1 MQSIEYQ
8 ILLAACDV
16 KPNETQRVKRR
27 VLMAREFDP
36 ERLVELSIQ
45 EGLTCLLFKSLKKAG
60 VLGYLGHQHIQRL
73 QSCYYFAAHR
83 NLKLIQD
90 LKKILHQLNQN
101 KTPVV
106 LLQGMPLLQQIY
118 TDIGLR
124 PMTDIDLWV
133 LPENFD
139 AVEKGL
145 TKLGY
150 CNDSIY
156 PKTFR
161 RDSTI
166 IDLNT
171 HILWADRIKS
181 RRFLVSGRQ
190 EDIYDNCQVMDFD
203 GEQTRC
209 LGRYDQVLYLSLHAF
224 KHCANRLIWFAD
236 IKILIADWKA
246 ADWKALFDR
255 ARQLGQE
262 NAIIYMLFLI
272 GHLFDDKL
280 PCDIQTM
287 AENHRLTYLE
297 SAILR
302 KRLSGQPMPG
312 WAPMVLFTTGKALHK
327 RLYFIFENMFP
338 RPQILRQIFGQTPDL
353 KTWQLYLKRALQ
365 LVGMVKSNRS
375 V

>member
-1 MQSIEYQ
+1 MSSIEYQ

-16 KPNETQRVKRR
+16 KPNETQKEKLRALLGRT
-27 VLMAREFDP
+27 FDP
-36 ERLVELSIQ
+36 EQLVELSIQ
-45 EGLTCLLFKSLKKAG
+45 EGLACLLYKSLKKAG
-60 VLGYLGHQHIQRL
+60 VLGFLGHQHIERL
-73 QSCYYFAAHR
+73 QSCYYYAAHR
-83 NLKLIQD
+83 NLKLIHD
-90 LKKILHQLNQN
+90 LKEILHQLNQN
-101 KTPVV
+101 KTAVV

-145 TKLGY
+145 TKLGFH
-150 CNDSIY
+150 NDSIY

-181 RRFLVSGRQ
+181 RRFLMSGRQ

-209 LGRYDQVLYLSLHAF
+209 LGRYDEVLYLSLHAL
-224 KHCANRLIWFAD
+224 KHCANRLIWLAD

-246 ADWKALFDR
+246 AAWRALFDR
-255 ARQLGQE
+255 AWQLGLE

-272 GHLFDDKL
+272 GHLFDYEL

-287 AENHRLTYLE
+287 DANHRLSRLE
-297 SAILR
+297 RAILR
-302 KRLSGQPMPG
+302 RRLYGQPMPG
-312 WAPMVLFTTGKALHK
+312 WAPMVLFTAGKALHK
-327 RLYFIFENMFP
+327 RLYFMFENMFP
-338 RPQILRQIFGQTPDL
+338 RPQILRQIFGKTPDL

-365 LVGMVKSNRS
+365 LVGMVRS
-375 V
+375 